1 MSATL
6 SDHTLAPAEQYLR
19 ALWDAKWLYL
29 VIVAAFV
36 LGAVVITALL
46 PKTYSSQAILSVR
59 QSPTIGALGLLYDSV
74 TAPGDGTP
82 IGGRQELV
90 PSRFAKRLLVNRTVT
105 LAAQD
110 AGIDMREYRLADA
123 VMIRFNLF
131 ADSANQPA
139 STQFSEHAGVADSNF
154 RSKKRLAFPQR
165 PNRDGDG
172 LKQPPRI
179 RRKGL
184 NATEEH
190 CVKTGPACRSAETCT
205 RSKLLQQVR
214 AALAF
219 PRELLKPDSRAVR
232 IIAQPRCQSAP
243 LFETQRPDHHPV
255 WRYPCHFLNSRQQRI
270 EGRTPALIFRTVAA
284 NVEERRGIRK
294 AQDFAKEQH
303 AVGVTPLKIVNIDHY
318 PCTVSEFGHELA

>member
-110 AGIDMREYRLADA
+110 AGIIDATSRLDERDIAKWVEADQLEKTDLLQLT
-123 VMIRFNLF
+123 V
-131 ADSANQPA
+131 NQPTA
-139 STQFSEHAGVADSNF
+139 EAAKIFAE
-154 RSKKRLAFPQR
+154 RLLAR
-165 PNRDGDG
+165 TLESSRLEN
-172 LKQPPRI
+172 
-179 RRKGL
+179 
-184 NATEEH
+184 N
-190 CVKTGPACRSAETCT
+190 SAETREMLT
-205 RSKLLQQVR
+205 AQVAR
-214 AALAF
+214 AEAALTQAVTASADLEASGNAAARARRERASLDVELTRKAYEPLRRRLDVIDLLVAEQRFQLYIIDPPTLPLRPSF
-219 PRELLKPDSRAVR
+219 PRPVLNVSIGLILGILAATFTVIVR
-232 IIAQPRCQSAP
+232 SIFAARESAP
-243 LFETQRPDHHPV
+243 R
-255 WRYPCHFLNSRQQRI
+255 
-270 EGRTPALIFRTVAA
+270 
-284 NVEERRGIRK
+284 
-294 AQDFAKEQH
+294 
-303 AVGVTPLKIVNIDHY
+303 
-318 PCTVSEFGHELA
+318 

>member
-36 LGAVVITALL
+36 LGSVVITALL

-110 AGIDMREYRLADA
+110 AGIIDATSRLDERDIAKWVEADQLEKTDLLQLT
-123 VMIRFNLF
+123 V
-131 ADSANQPA
+131 NQPTA
-139 STQFSEHAGVADSNF
+139 EAAKIFAE
-154 RSKKRLAFPQR
+154 RLLAR
-165 PNRDGDG
+165 TLESSRLEN
-172 LKQPPRI
+172 
-179 RRKGL
+179 
-184 NATEEH
+184 N
-190 CVKTGPACRSAETCT
+190 SAETREMLT
-205 RSKLLQQVR
+205 AQVAR
-214 AALAF
+214 AEAALTQAVTASADLEASGNAAAKARRERASLDVELTRKAYEPLRRRLDVIDLLVAEQRFQLYIIDPPTLPLRPSF
-219 PRELLKPDSRAVR
+219 PRPVLNVSIGLILGILAATFTVIVR
-232 IIAQPRCQSAP
+232 SIFAARESAP
-243 LFETQRPDHHPV
+243 R
-255 WRYPCHFLNSRQQRI
+255 
-270 EGRTPALIFRTVAA
+270 
-284 NVEERRGIRK
+284 
-294 AQDFAKEQH
+294 
-303 AVGVTPLKIVNIDHY
+303 
-318 PCTVSEFGHELA
+318 